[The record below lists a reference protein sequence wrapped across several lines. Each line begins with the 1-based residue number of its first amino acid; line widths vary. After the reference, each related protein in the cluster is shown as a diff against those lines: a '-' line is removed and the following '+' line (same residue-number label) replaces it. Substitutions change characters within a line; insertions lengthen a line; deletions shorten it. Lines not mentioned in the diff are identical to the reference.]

1 VIDDQFLIASTRKDW
16 VATLQSDVWVPLA
29 PNLVNDRRIKEILS
43 DLHSDSFSELAHPR
57 LDPFN
62 SSTGIPTAFFENHM
76 AEDLILKSLW
86 DALGFPARP
95 NSVSRQG
102 VAEVIDFCV
111 VAIHPDVSQLTPL
124 LDFELDQSQVYPAE
138 KIGEEMIEQ
147 TLVESDGERRLCGNL
162 MRIQGVT
169 KMLEGTQFLCHPGS
183 RDLDAFGTIARCQR
197 TD

>member
-16 VATLQSDVWVPLA
+16 VATVQSDVWLPLA
-29 PNLVNDRRIKEILS
+29 PNLVNDGGIKEILS
-43 DLHSDSFSELAHPR
+43 VLHSDSFSELAHPC

-62 SSTGIPTAFFENHM
+62 SSTGNPIAFFENQM
-76 AEDLILKSLW
+76 AEGSILKSLW

-95 NSVSRQG
+95 NSVSQQG
-102 VAEVIDFCV
+102 VAEVLDFCV

-124 LDFELDQSQVYPAE
+124 LDFELDQSQVYSAE
-138 KIGEEMIEQ
+138 KIVDEMIEQ
-147 TLVESDGERRLCGNL
+147 TLVESGGERPLCGNL

-169 KMLEGTQFLCHPGS
+169 KMLEGTQFFCHPGS
-183 RDLDAFGTIARCQR
+183 RDLDAFGTIAPCQR